1 MHESS
6 TPRGRGLLRDLLA
19 VPLGVA
25 FVMIGVQHFTRPE
38 AFDAIVHP
46 VIASCYESHKPE
58 DDDDGEDPSDD
69 KFFDGDK

>member
-1 MHESS
+1 MGIS
-6 TPRGRGLLRDLLA
+6 TMNIRQQLELRLRVGAAKNMYNAPNHA
-19 VPLGVA
+19 VRKR
-25 FVMIGVQHFTRPE
+25 QQ

-46 VIASCYESHKPE
+46 VIASCYEAHKQE